1 MSFYGMS
8 GDGPKPAAEVL
19 IRGREATPR
28 PGSNSWWEARVSEWK
43 FDGVYSDNLA
53 GFIRLSIFLGS
64 NTA

>member
-19 IRGREATPR
+19 IRGWEATA
-28 PGSNSWWEARVSEWK
+28 NWWEARVSEWK
-43 FDGVYSDNLA
+43 FDGVYSDNVA

-64 NTA
+64 NTAFFF